1 VTLEFTILGCGFS
14 GGVPR
19 ADGTWGKCDPAEP
32 RNHRSR
38 CSLMVRRLA
47 GEGAA
52 PTTLLVDTSP
62 DLRLQAVAA
71 GMGRLDAVILTHD
84 HADQSHGIDDV
95 RGFFMRQGGP
105 VPVFMDAACRATM
118 ERRFDYVFHGEG
130 GYPAICEARDAPPY
144 GQAWSVDGPS
154 GAIPIL
160 GFDQDHGEVRS
171 IGLRFGAVAYSSDV
185 VDFPEASH
193 AALEGLDVWIVD
205 ALRLA
210 PHPTHAH
217 LDKTLGWIARFRPKR
232 AILTNLHNEF
242 DYNALSGR
250 LPEGVEA
257 AYDGLR
263 FEASVPSA

>member
-1 VTLEFTILGCGFS
+1 MSSLEFTILGCGFS

-19 ADGTWGKCDPAEP
+19 ADGTWGRCDPAEP
-32 RNHRSR
+32 KNQRSR
-38 CSLMVRRLA
+38 CSLMVRR
-47 GEGAA
+47 GEGADA
-52 PTTLLVDTSP
+52 TTVLVDTSP

-71 GMGRLDAVILTHD
+71 GMKRLDAVILTHD

-95 RGFFMRQGGP
+95 RGFFMRQGAA
-105 VPVFMDAACRATM
+105 VPVYMDGACRATM
-118 ERRFDYVFHGEG
+118 ERRFDYAFEGVG
-130 GYPAICEARDAPPY
+130 GYPAICEARDAPAY
-144 GQAWSVDGPS
+144 GAPWKVDGP
-154 GAIPIL
+154 GGPIPIL

-171 IGLRFGAVAYSSDV
+171 IGLRFGDVAYSSDV

-193 AALEGLDVWIVD
+193 AALEGLEVWIVD

-217 LDKTLGWIARFRPKR
+217 LDKTLAWIERFRPKR

-242 DYNALSGR
+242 DYNVLSAR

-263 FEASVPSA
+263 FGTPVPAT